1 MSHTTV
7 GSHSA
12 AITDLFEFK
21 LNGELMLVEGVPP
34 TMTLLEWLRRLGRT
48 GSKCGCAEGDC
59 GACTVAILDRD
70 MNDRG
75 TYRAINSCIAL
86 MPMFAGREVI
96 TVEGIARGDQLHPV
110 QRAMVENYGSQCGY
124 CTPGFVVSMFEA
136 YYRPEVKQP
145 GQINDQLCGNLC
157 RCTGYRA
164 IRDATAAVLAQRPSI
179 IVDEFSA

>member
-1 MSHTTV
+1 MSPLTV

-12 AITDLFEFK
+12 AITDMFEFK
-21 LNGELMLVEGVPP
+21 LNGESFLVEGVPP
-34 TMTLLEWLRRLGRT
+34 TMSLLEWLRRAGRT

-70 MNDRG
+70 AAGKG

-96 TVEGIARGDQLHPV
+96 TVEGLARGEKLHPV
-110 QRAMVENYGSQCGY
+110 QAAMVEHYGSQCGY

-136 YYRPEVKQP
+136 YYRPNVKQP
-145 GQINDQLCGNLC
+145 CQIN
-157 RCTGYRA
+157 
-164 IRDATAAVLAQRPSI
+164 
-179 IVDEFSA
+179 